1 MVDVNIVAFDEVNKE
16 SIRLVREQVFIQE
29 QHIDP
34 EIEFDGLDTQAVH
47 VLVVDGEQPLGTGRI
62 LVNGHIGRIAIMQ
75 AARGQ
80 GLGVKV
86 VRALVE
92 YAKQQGYPKVDL
104 GAQTHAVD
112 FYRKLGFTPYGD
124 EFMEA
129 NIPHQAMVMLLDHP

>member
-1 MVDVNIVAFDEVNKE
+1 MVDVNIVAFDEANKE

-47 VLVVDGEQPLGTGRI
+47 VLVVGGEQPLGTGRI
-62 LVNGHIGRIAIMQ
+62 LANGHIGRIAIMQ

>member
-62 LVNGHIGRIAIMQ
+62 LANGHIGRIAIMQ

-112 FYRKLGFTPYGD
+112 FYRKLGFTLYGD

-129 NIPHQAMVMLLDHP
+129 NIPHQAMVMLLEHP

>member
-62 LVNGHIGRIAIMQ
+62 LANGHIGRIAIMQ

-112 FYRKLGFTPYGD
+112 FYRKLGFTLYGD

>member
-62 LVNGHIGRIAIMQ
+62 LANGHIGRIAIMQ

>member
-62 LVNGHIGRIAIMQ
+62 LANGHIGRIAIMQ

-112 FYRKLGFTPYGD
+112 FYRKLGFTLYGD

-129 NIPHQAMVMLLDHP
+129 NIPHQAMVMLLEYP

>member
-1 MVDVNIVAFDEVNKE
+1 MVDVNIVAFDEANKE

-62 LVNGHIGRIAIMQ
+62 LANGHIGRIAIMQ
-75 AARGQ
+75 VARGQ

-129 NIPHQAMVMLLDHP
+129 NIPHQAMEMLLVHP

>member
-1 MVDVNIVAFDEVNKE
+1 MVDVKIVAFDGANKE
-16 SIRLVREQVFIQE
+16 SIRLVREQVFIKE

-34 EIEFDGLDTQAVH
+34 EIEFDGLDSQAVH

-62 LVNGHIGRIAIMQ
+62 LADGHIGRIAIIK

-86 VRALVE
+86 VQALVE
-92 YAKQQGYPKVDL
+92 YAKQQGYPRVDL

-129 NIPHQAMVMLLDHP
+129 NIPHQAMEQRLELN

>member
-1 MVDVNIVAFDEVNKE
+1 MVDVKIVAFDDANKE
-16 SIRLVREQVFIQE
+16 SIRLVREQVFIKE
-29 QHIDP
+29 QQIDP

-62 LVNGHIGRIAIMQ
+62 LADGHIGRIAIMK

-86 VRALVE
+86 VQALVN
-92 YAKQQGYPKVDL
+92 YAKQQGYPRVDL

-129 NIPHQAMVMLLDHP
+129 NIPHQAMEQRLNNN

>member
-1 MVDVNIVAFDEVNKE
+1 MVDVKIVAFDGANKE
-16 SIRLVREQVFIQE
+16 SIRLVREQVFIKE
-29 QHIDP
+29 QQIDP

-62 LVNGHIGRIAIMQ
+62 LADGHIGRIAIMK

-80 GLGVKV
+80 GLGIKV
-86 VRALVE
+86 VQALVE
-92 YAKQQGYPKVDL
+92 YAKQQGYPRVDL

-129 NIPHQAMVMLLDHP
+129 NIPHQAMEQMLEQ

>member
-1 MVDVNIVAFDEVNKE
+1 MVNVNIVAFDDANKE
-16 SIRLVREQVFIQE
+16 NIRLVREQVFIQE
-29 QHIDP
+29 QQIDP

-62 LVNGHIGRIAIMQ
+62 LANGHIGRIAIMQ

-112 FYRKLGFTPYGD
+112 FYRKLGFIPYGD
-124 EFMEA
+124 EFIEA
-129 NIPHQAMVMLLDHP
+129 NITHQAMEMLLDHP

>member
-1 MVDVNIVAFDEVNKE
+1 MVDIKIVAFDGANKE
-16 SIRLVREQVFIQE
+16 SIRLVREQVFIKE
-29 QHIDP
+29 QQIDP

-47 VLVVDGEQPLGTGRI
+47 VLVVDSEQPLGTGRI
-62 LVNGHIGRIAIMQ
+62 LADGHIGRIAIMK

-86 VRALVE
+86 VQALVE
-92 YAKQQGYPKVDL
+92 YAKQQGYPRVDL

-129 NIPHQAMVMLLDHP
+129 NIPHQAMEQMLEQ